1 MSLFHMSE
9 SIERK
14 AIAGD
19 SQAQYKLGVI
29 YCIKEDKKAA
39 AYWLQVAAEQ
49 GNLKAQEFL
58 HELNKRKII
67 ICNVQWKTPEKI

>member
-1 MSLFHMSE
+1 MPLFHISE
-9 SIERK
+9 SLERK
-14 AIAGD
+14 AILGD

-29 YCIKEDKKAA
+29 YCVREDKKAA

-67 ICNVQWKTPEKI
+67 ICSMKWEATEKM